1 MGLFSFQKRKWWGG
15 GREKLGKAKLK
26 ENKKKMKGKPHARYH
41 GSSITR
47 SFISLPP
54 PPAHG
59 LYTETDGFTKAAS
72 RTSSHSSSQRY
83 RIISILSILGFF
95 FFILRIVF
103 VFPSFISNLKAIEAR
118 ECVGGGGG
126 CCGFL
131 TGSRSLCTSLPFKHE
146 KKKRKNKMNR
156 K

>member
-1 MGLFSFQKRKWWGG
+1 MVGGGEREIWKGKTKRKQ
-15 GREKLGKAKLK
+15 
-26 ENKKKMKGKPHARYH
+26 KKNEGETSRPLSRIIHH
-41 GSSITR
+41 SIVHF
-47 SFISLPP
+47 SPP